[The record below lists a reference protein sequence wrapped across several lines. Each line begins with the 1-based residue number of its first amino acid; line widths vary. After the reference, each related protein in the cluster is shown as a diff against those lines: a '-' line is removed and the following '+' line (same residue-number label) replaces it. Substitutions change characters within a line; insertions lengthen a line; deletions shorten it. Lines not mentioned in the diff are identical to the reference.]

1 MTVSDDGRLVLPDG
15 MSYRVLVLPQ
25 IDRIRPELL
34 RKIRDLVAG
43 GATVVGPKPVM
54 SPSLQ
59 DGADKADLEV
69 QALANEIWGDLD
81 GAQRNKHFYG
91 KGLVT
96 WGLPLSEVLVAGEHS
111 QGC

>member
-1 MTVSDDGRLVLPDG
+1 MTVSADGRMVLPDG

-25 IDRIRPELL
+25 IDRIRPEFL

-43 GATVVGPKPVM
+43 GVTLIGPKPTL

-59 DGADKADLEV
+59 GGYPNADLEV

-81 GAQRNKHFYG
+81 GVQRNRHFYG

-96 WGLPLSEVLVAGEHS
+96 WGLAAGAR
-111 QGC
+111 